1 MLETEPM
8 LARKQIPGIKTH
20 FINTDELPLVVEPA
34 EKMTLPELL
43 DTLKT
48 HHVDFRELLLKY
60 GGLLFR
66 NFPIQNEDDF
76 ASLIEAFGLGKFV
89 DYIGGDSPRDKI
101 KGGVYTSTEAPPS
114 IKIPLHNEL
123 SFVKHYPKHIYF
135 YCHVAPAKDGETII
149 ADARKVLQSV
159 DPQVRKKFQERKI
172 RYVSCYYGKSKLMDA
187 LNKWQRSHKPWKDV
201 FETTNKT
208 EVERKCHASE
218 FDYKWNKHDW
228 LQISQ
233 TRPATLV
240 HPTTKEEVWFNQA
253 HLYDFNPRLLG
264 LWRYIGAKLFYL
276 RKHTR
281 LHEVFFGDGKKID
294 RSDLY
299 HVMDALD
306 KNTIYF
312 PWKKGDVLVLDNVL
326 AMHGRATFT
335 GKRRILTAMTD

>member
-8 LARKQIPGIKTH
+8 IHQKKIAGIRTY
-20 FINTDELPLVVEPA
+20 FLNTDELPLVVEPV
-34 EKMTLPELL
+34 EKMTLSELRQA
-43 DTLKT
+43 LKT
-48 HHVDFRELLLKY
+48 HNEEFRELLLKY

-66 NFPIQNEDDF
+66 GFPINNEDDF
-76 ASLIEAFGLGKFV
+76 AALIEGFGLGKFV

-135 YCHVAPAKDGETII
+135 YCHVAPQKDGETII
-149 ADARKVLQSV
+149 ADARKVLKSIDQN
-159 DPQVRKKFQERKI
+159 VRTKFQDRKI
-172 RYVSCYYGKSKLMDA
+172 RYVSCYYSKSKIMDT

-201 FETTNKT
+201 FETTSKS
-208 EVERKCHASE
+208 EVERKCHSSE
-218 FDYKWNKHDW
+218 FEYKWNKNDW

-233 TRPATLV
+233 TRPATLI
-240 HPTTKEEVWFNQA
+240 HPLTKEEVWFNQA

-264 LWRYIGAKLFYL
+264 FWRYIGAKLFYIQ
-276 RKHTR
+276 KHTR
-281 LHEVFFGDGKKID
+281 LHEVFYGDGKTIN

-312 PWKKGDVLVLDNVL
+312 QWKKGDVLVLDNVL
-326 AMHGRATFT
+326 TMHGRATFT